1 MAWLHTL
8 ASLAAAL
15 VIGAAI
21 GWERETRGRPAGLR
35 THMLIGLG
43 AAVIVAM
50 VADGA
55 PGDVGRAIQGVAAG
69 LGFICAGEI
78 LHHVRDG
85 EEHVRGL
92 TSAAAL
98 WVTAALGMAA
108 ALHRWVVVVVGTVAT
123 VLTLTLLHRLELR
136 LQRSNPTENAPK
148 TKEHDAV
155 TPS

>member
-1 MAWLHTL
+1 MTVWLHTL

-15 VIGAAI
+15 AIGAAI
-21 GWERETRGRPAGLR
+21 GWEREVRGRPAGLR
-35 THMLIGLG
+35 THMLVGLG

-69 LGFICAGEI
+69 VGFICAGEI
-78 LHHVRDG
+78 LHHVQEG
-85 EEHVRGL
+85 KEHVKGL

-108 ALHRWVVVVVGTVAT
+108 AMHRWAVVVIGTAGT
-123 VLTLTLLHRLELR
+123 VLTLTLLHRLEQR
-136 LQRSNPTENAPK
+136 LQRSNAAENK
-148 TKEHDAV
+148 T
-155 TPS
+155 P